1 MNRKI
6 ILKYLS
12 ILYFLILF
20 SLLLSMFLGLCKAQS
35 LTSPTIKTMKQFNN
49 SRHSLSSTRSAIT
62 PHISGTG
69 TSTDPYLLYD
79 AADFDSIRYLGLNN
93 KHYKLANDI
102 NCSSI
107 PEFVPIPNDNNS
119 GTFSLDGKGYTI
131 SGIKQ
136 TAGIYTSTTNAHTM
150 GIFAGKSA
158 GSFSV
163 KDIVLDGIKIIKTS
177 VTNTSALTFSAS
189 ILAAYFQNT
198 ELQLSNITIKN
209 STIYFTNNPTTF
221 SSSSYI
227 GLLAAWVNTTGIA
240 GKQSFIRYC
249 MVEYDTIYYS
259 STSSSNSGHYVGGIA
274 GIIPA
279 GVVGI
284 PFEYNA
290 SRYNYFYSRTGTT
303 TRKNVG
309 GGLIGIISSPASTFR
324 YNYSH
329 SNVADFGN
337 GGAPN
342 NHPWGWGGIFG
353 YAGTDNI
360 HTFHQNYAAN
370 NQCFSVNQSGG
381 FYSEDNSLNFALVID
396 STYNICDITSFA
408 EPNTVYGSVRL
419 IASQHPAPKTSAQL
433 KDINTFI
440 GWDFTNTWAID
451 STKNNGYPYLK

>member
-1 MNRKI
+1 MKYFI
-6 ILKYLS
+6 I
-12 ILYFLILF
+12 IFLILF
-20 SLLLSMFLGLCKAQS
+20 LDSFSQS
-35 LTSPTIKTMKQFNN
+35 LTSPSIKTIKQFNN
-49 SRHSLSSTRSAIT
+49 SRNSLSIKQKQISHIT
-62 PHISGTG
+62 GNGTEV
-69 TSTDPYLLYD
+69 DPYILSK
-79 AADFDSIRYLGLNN
+79 AEHIDSIRYLGLNN
-93 KHYKLANDI
+93 KYYELANDI
-102 NCSSI
+102 DCSSI
-107 PEFVPIPNDNNS
+107 AEFVPIPNDNNS
-119 GTFSLDGKGYTI
+119 GTFSLDGKGFTI

-158 GSFSV
+158 GSFRV
-163 KDIVLDGIKIIKTS
+163 KDIVLDGIKIVKTS

-198 ELQLSNITIKN
+198 ELQLSNITVKN

-259 STSSSNSGHYVGGIA
+259 STSSSNSGHYIGGIA

-279 GVVGI
+279 GAVGI

-329 SNVADFGN
+329 SNIADFGN
-337 GGAPN
+337 GGAPY

-353 YAGTDNI
+353 YTATDNI

-370 NQCFSVNQSGG
+370 NQCFGVNQSGG

-396 STYNICDITSFA
+396 STYNFCDITSFA

-419 IASQHPAPKTSAQL
+419 IASQHPAPKTSSQL
-433 KDINTFI
+433 KDINTYT

-451 STKNNGYPYLK
+451 STKNSSYPALK